1 MKKTLR
7 INGKKTQTEGQIG
20 LTKTT
25 THLGKIGE
33 RETETTIGTITTIIK
48 QGITTAGAIMTKM
61 NQGTTITGTDTNK
74 TDRGGNYQ
82 RNNWRGNQT
91 QPNHNLN

>member
-7 INGKKTQTEGQIG
+7 IIGMKTQTEGQIG

-25 THLGKIGE
+25 FHRGKIGE

-48 QGITTAGAIMTKM
+48 QGITTTGAIMTKM
-61 NQGTTITGTDTNK
+61 NQGTTITGTDTTK
-74 TDRGGNYQ
+74 TGRGATTKGTI
-82 RNNWRGNQT
+82 GETIKHNQT
-91 QPNHNLN
+91 II